1 MESGDVLEKSWRK
14 VGAKEVADAMGVSLS
29 LVYKWAA
36 PKEQGGAINPLDRVQ
51 KLLECTGDT
60 EMLDWLCRQANGYYL
75 PNPTPAQGE
84 ERELLAATQT
94 LVEKFAILLSSIAA
108 AAADSRIT
116 PEEAAAIRQVWDAL
130 KSHAEGFV
138 RACESGTYRQ
148 P

>member
-1 MESGDVLEKSWRK
+1 MESGDVLEESWRK

-36 PKEQGGAINPLDRVQ
+36 PKDQGGAINPLDRVT

-60 EMLDWLCRQANGYYL
+60 EILVWLCRQADGYFL
-75 PNPTPAQGE
+75 ANPVSAGQAGDE
-84 ERELLAATQT
+84 ELLSATQN
-94 LVEKFAILLSSIAA
+94 LVSRFATLLSSIAT

-116 PEEAAAIRQVWDAL
+116 AEEAQDIRELWDQL

-138 RACESGTYRQ
+138 RSCEAGTYQ
-148 P
+148 Q

>member
-1 MESGDVLEKSWRK
+1 MDSGDVLEESWRK

-36 PKEQGGAINPLDRVQ
+36 PKEQGGAINPLDRMS

-60 EMLDWLCRQANGYYL
+60 QLLVWLCRQADGYFL
-75 PNPTPAQGE
+75 PNPDPVKAE
-84 ERELLAATQT
+84 DRELLSATQN
-94 LVEKFAILLSSIAA
+94 LVGRFATLLSSIAT

-116 PEEAAAIRQVWDAL
+116 QEEAQQIREVWDQL

-138 RACESGTYRQ
+138 RSCESGTYRQ